1 MVTIV
6 VTRVYSTA
14 PSGPTEQ
21 MSPRWRNEPTKF
33 STLGPLE
40 WVRLHKN
47 DAVHVETILP
57 LYSLPCMLS
66 LMFKKVFRV
75 SKPHSVNSWGFIR
88 NKLSSRKE
96 TLVSIDFLDNLPIM
110 SAIITLWE
118 QPLIKDITLTLRYEC
133 LWQFQTPLKTIYCSM
148 WQFDLLK
155 TTAVLRDASENGDAI
170 CMLLTPLKT
179 ELHTSEGEYG
189 VQKCH
194 RIGSKRWKLTFPKF
208 KVKTEENRLETGTK
222 TRAGRAHGQE
232 ELWSTSW
239 TKCVRVRRGVSRAA
253 EEDNNGEI
261 VYENIKF
268 WKECVIEW
276 FSPMLKGRCR
286 SIMSAL
292 CDGPKRRGKKK

>member
-1 MVTIV
+1 
-6 VTRVYSTA
+6 
-14 PSGPTEQ
+14 
-21 MSPRWRNEPTKF
+21 
-33 STLGPLE
+33 
-40 WVRLHKN
+40 
-47 DAVHVETILP
+47 
-57 LYSLPCMLS
+57 
-66 LMFKKVFRV
+66 MFKKVFRV

-208 KVKTEENRLETGTK
+208 KVKTEENRLEKQTGDGYEDEGRTSSRPRGIMK
-222 TRAGRAHGQE
+222 HIVNQVRTSPSGSLTSCRRRQQWRNCLREYKILKRMCHRVIQPDVERALPFDYVGLVWWA
-232 ELWSTSW
+232 
-239 TKCVRVRRGVSRAA
+239 
-253 EEDNNGEI
+253 
-261 VYENIKF
+261 
-268 WKECVIEW
+268 
-276 FSPMLKGRCR
+276 
-286 SIMSAL
+286 
-292 CDGPKRRGKKK
+292 